1 MSVYLYD
8 NALTDKIKYW
18 TEATDIHVYSPEE
31 TARTFEVIADTTG
44 DRPIKLPIICLR
56 RKSGFQL
63 LSTNK
68 EPLSYEGLT
77 LNASYD
83 KGEQLSA
90 IPISIAYQIDVY
102 TRYFK
107 EADEYVRNL
116 VFNIINY
123 PQLTVILPYQSAD
136 IRHDSTIRLT
146 TDIED
151 NSAIP
156 ERLIPGQFTRF
167 TLNIEVPDAYLWG
180 VDYKSNYH
188 MDSSVVTV
196 TDEITYKDD
205 LLGD

>member
-8 NALTDKIKYW
+8 NALTEKLKYW
-18 TEATDIHVYSPEE
+18 TEATDIHVYSPED
-31 TARTFEVIADTTG
+31 TRRIFEVIADSTNDG
-44 DRPIKLPIICLR
+44 PIKLPLICIR

-63 LSTNK
+63 LSVNK

-77 LNASYD
+77 LNASED

-90 IPISIAYQIDVY
+90 IPISIGYQIDVY

-151 NSAIP
+151 NSSIP

-180 VDYKSNYH
+180 VDYKPNYH
-188 MDSSVVTV
+188 ISTENLTV
-196 TDEITYKDD
+196 
-205 LLGD
+205 L